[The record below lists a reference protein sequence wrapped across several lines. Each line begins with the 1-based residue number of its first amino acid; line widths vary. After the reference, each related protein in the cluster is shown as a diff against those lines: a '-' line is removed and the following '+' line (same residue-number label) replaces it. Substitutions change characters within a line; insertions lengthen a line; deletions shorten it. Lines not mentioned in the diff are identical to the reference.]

1 MNSTSYDERY
11 QRKEIYIAIPKLVDS
26 NETVSEE
33 DSNDSEYEEAT
44 FEKSKKNLNC
54 YLLIWYNGSYIMFP
68 TKGFHQGFYGPRNVQ
83 YTIR

>member
-44 FEKSKKNLNC
+44 
-54 YLLIWYNGSYIMFP
+54 
-68 TKGFHQGFYGPRNVQ
+68 
-83 YTIR
+83 